1 MTPINASRIGAPDPP
16 GREVWL
22 APVTVMLG
30 SLVTLVPVIAT
41 VPFLPPFGLMLLIA
55 WRLRRPDCFKTWAAV
70 PLGLFDDLVSGQP
83 LGSAMLLWTIA
94 YLAIDIVDARL
105 VWRSFWHDFAIAA
118 GGVAFVLVAGRLVA
132 TGFTA
137 HVDTVLLVQILIAMA
152 FYPLIAL
159 LVARWDPRVAE

>member
-1 MTPINASRIGAPDPP
+1 MTPVNASRIGEPDPP

-30 SLVTLVPVIAT
+30 SLVTLIPIIAT

-55 WRLRRPDCFKTWAAV
+55 WRMRRPDCFRTWAAV

-94 YLAIDIVDARL
+94 YLAIDIIDARL
-105 VWRSFWHDFAIAA
+105 VWRSFWHDFVIAA
-118 GGVAFVLVAGRLVA
+118 GGVAFALVAGRLVA

-137 HVDTVLLVQILIAMA
+137 HVDTALLVQILIAMA
-152 FYPLIAL
+152 FYPLIAF

>member
-1 MTPINASRIGAPDPP
+1 MTPINASRIGEPDPP

-30 SLVTLVPVIAT
+30 SLITLIPVIAA

-55 WRLRRPDCFKTWAAV
+55 WRMRRPDCFKTWAAV

-94 YLAIDIVDARL
+94 YLTIDIIDARL

-118 GGVAFVLVAGRLVA
+118 GGVAFALVAGRLVA
-132 TGFTA
+132 TGITA
-137 HVDTVLLVQILIAMA
+137 HVDTALMVQFLIAMA
-152 FYPLIAL
+152 FYPLIAF
-159 LVARWDPRVAE
+159 LVSRWDPRVAE

>member
-1 MTPINASRIGAPDPP
+1 MTPINASRIGEPDPP

-30 SLVTLVPVIAT
+30 SLLTLIPIVAT

-94 YLAIDIVDARL
+94 YLAIDIIDARL

-118 GGVAFVLVAGRLVA
+118 GGVAFALVAGRLVA
-132 TGFTA
+132 TGFAA